1 MENVRVDLGEDTY
14 TVHIERGLFE
24 NLPLHLEA
32 FARGRRTAVITD
44 THVADL
50 YGNSLCRAMKSAGM
64 ETKCIVIQAGEG
76 HKNMDTLAQVYA
88 SLAAMDISRND
99 LILTLGGGVV
109 GDVGGFAAATY
120 LRGIP
125 FVQVPTS
132 IIAQV
137 DSSVGG
143 KVGIDLQSGKNQ
155 VGAFY
160 QPKAVY
166 IDPQLLDTLPR
177 RCFRDGMGEV
187 VKYGAVCDAKLFE
200 ILERSEPNALDW
212 TGIIR
217 RCVQAK
223 AAIVEDDVYDK
234 GRRMLLNFGHT
245 FGHAVERYYGYGT
258 YMHGEA
264 VAVGMVRVTARTECL
279 ELTEPGT
286 AKRLEKLLRQYNLPV
301 DVDGAD
307 EDIFSFVKR
316 DKKRR
321 GKDMTLAIIDR
332 IGQGRLLPVACEEVK
347 NYLRRSV

>member
-120 LRGIP
+120 LQGIP

-143 KVGIDLQSGKNQ
+143 KVGIDLQSGR
-155 VGAFY
+155 
-160 QPKAVY
+160 
-166 IDPQLLDTLPR
+166 I
-177 RCFRDGMGEV
+177 
-187 VKYGAVCDAKLFE
+187 
-200 ILERSEPNALDW
+200 RSALS
-212 TGIIR
+212 ISL
-217 RCVQAK
+217 K
-223 AAIVEDDVYDK
+223 
-234 GRRMLLNFGHT
+234 
-245 FGHAVERYYGYGT
+245 RYT
-258 YMHGEA
+258 
-264 VAVGMVRVTARTECL
+264 
-279 ELTEPGT
+279 
-286 AKRLEKLLRQYNLPV
+286 
-301 DVDGAD
+301 
-307 EDIFSFVKR
+307 
-316 DKKRR
+316 
-321 GKDMTLAIIDR
+321 
-332 IGQGRLLPVACEEVK
+332 
-347 NYLRRSV
+347 

>member
-1 MENVRVDLGEDTY
+1 MPCHEVCRHGDE
-14 TVHIERGLFE
+14 VHCY
-24 NLPLHLEA
+24 P
-32 FARGRRTAVITD
+32 
-44 THVADL
+44 
-50 YGNSLCRAMKSAGM
+50 S
-64 ETKCIVIQAGEG
+64 GEG

-187 VKYGAVCDAKLFE
+187 VKYGAVCDAKLLKYLSAVNRTLL
-200 ILERSEPNALDW
+200 IGRALS
-212 TGIIR
+212 
-217 RCVQAK
+217 
-223 AAIVEDDVYDK
+223 
-234 GRRMLLNFGHT
+234 
-245 FGHAVERYYGYGT
+245 AVVCRP
-258 YMHGEA
+258 
-264 VAVGMVRVTARTECL
+264 RPPL
-279 ELTEPGT
+279 
-286 AKRLEKLLRQYNLPV
+286 
-301 DVDGAD
+301 
-307 EDIFSFVKR
+307 
-316 DKKRR
+316 
-321 GKDMTLAIIDR
+321 
-332 IGQGRLLPVACEEVK
+332 
-347 NYLRRSV
+347 